1 MKPHSSPN
9 RLAQAAVAI
18 VAAGFVIFVVG
29 LFPNLIE
36 LDFTAG
42 IGLLQIG
49 VFLVGLGLM
58 TLGTYI
64 YLYATRHRGQPARLR
79 QDIGVRL
86 MATGVIIAF
95 ASGFADVLGI
105 GSHYGAQRPLFGPLQ
120 AAGVALSMLVIVVGI
135 FLYSRE

>member
-1 MKPHSSPN
+1 MKRNSPPN

-29 LFPNLIE
+29 LFPGLLQ

-49 VFLVGLGLM
+49 VFLVGLALM

-64 YLYATRHRGQPARLR
+64 YLYATRYRGQPMSLR

-86 MATGVIIAF
+86 MATGVIIAS

-105 GSHYGAQRPLFGPLQ
+105 GTHYGIQRPLFGPLQ
-120 AAGVALSMLVIVVGI
+120 AAGVALSMLVIVIGI
-135 FLYSRE
+135 LLYSSK